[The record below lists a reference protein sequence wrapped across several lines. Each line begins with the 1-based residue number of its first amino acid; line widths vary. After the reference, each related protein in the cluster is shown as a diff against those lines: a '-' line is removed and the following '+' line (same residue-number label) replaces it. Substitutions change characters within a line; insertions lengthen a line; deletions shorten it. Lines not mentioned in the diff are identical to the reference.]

1 MNSRYKALKKLP
13 KGRRK
18 QDAFRKVWAESNYAE
33 CVKEKEHMQSW
44 KRIDVLKGIPLVFE
58 KLVMEFGHHK
68 SIHAMQMACRYAAKC
83 KLMGKPWV
91 EWEHMCEANTYLF
104 IRREHTQEFTE
115 SWSEWCKFQGHP
127 ERFSNN
133 R

>member
-1 MNSRYKALKKLP
+1 MNSKYKALKKLP

-18 QDAFRKVWAESNYAE
+18 QDAFRKVWAESHYAE
-33 CVKEKEHMQSW
+33 CVKEKEKMQSW
-44 KRIDVLKGIPLVFE
+44 KKVDVLKGIPLVFE

-68 SIHAMQMACRYAAKC
+68 SIHAMKMACRYAAKC

-115 SWSEWCKFQGHP
+115 SWSEWCKFKGHP
-127 ERFSNN
+127 DRLLNN